1 MSDETQGKEGMGF
14 SDMLETLIE
23 DINWKVAYNG
33 DERRI
38 FSQHKTGY
46 YEELTK
52 DAARMKVRTKFKLT
66 TPSTVNALSMA
77 LCEDEKRVID
87 YALFRSGREN
97 IVGFQD
103 ACFDLTTGKIR
114 KYSSTDFCL
123 SPLPHRLNYAE
134 YSAEA
139 DTWFQGV
146 LASWVG
152 EDCADWFAN
161 VLAYFLFIHPNEEQ
175 VWLNLFGM
183 GSNGKSLCLKLLE
196 RILGKEKVIGCDL
209 ANINRF
215 STASFIGKW
224 LVIGRDSSTYV
235 SDGATALIKAYTGE
249 ERGLIERKGG
259 VSFDDE
265 IDGKMIVS
273 TNTLIHSKDRSYG
286 WFRRILPIPF
296 PYQFQKDRSFERGLM
311 ARLPDIIR
319 VLLHR
324 AYCYTINATSFK
336 SNLPKVVSDLI
347 TETRYTNDRVSHY
360 WESEFFD
367 VNEKTGVKR
376 ENLKKMREFDGW
388 GMSTI
393 YADYC
398 EWHERH
404 YGDGQP
410 EPSLKT
416 FGGQYGAF
424 LTLAKDFYTWK
435 RSRAGSTVELFD
447 RYRKQP
453 GEDSE

>member
-1 MSDETQGKEGMGF
+1 MSEETQGKETMSF
-14 SDMLETLIE
+14 SDMLEILIE

-38 FSQHKTGY
+38 FAKHQTGF

-52 DAARMKVRTKFKLT
+52 DATRMKVRAKFKLA

-77 LCEDEKRVID
+77 LCEDEERIID
-87 YALFRSGREN
+87 LESFRKSRER

-103 ACFDLTTGKIR
+103 ACFDLTTGKFR
-114 KYSSTDFCL
+114 KYTSTDFCL
-123 SPLPHRLNYAE
+123 NPLPHRMNYAD

-139 DTWFQGV
+139 DSWFQGV

-152 EDCADWFAN
+152 QDCADWFAN
-161 VLAYFLFIHPNEEQ
+161 VLAYFLFVHPNEEQ

-183 GSNGKSLCLKLLE
+183 GSNGKSLCLKILE
-196 RILGKEKVIGCDL
+196 RILGTEKVIGCDL

-259 VSFDDE
+259 LSFDDS

-273 TNTLIHSKDRSYG
+273 TNTLIHSKDRSFG
-286 WFRRILPIPF
+286 WFRRILPVPF
-296 PYQFQKDRSFERGLM
+296 PYQFAKDRSFEKSLM
-311 ARLPDIIR
+311 VRLPEIIR
-319 VLLHR
+319 ALLHR
-324 AYCYTINATSFK
+324 AYCYTINTTSFK

-367 VNEKTGVKR
+367 ANEKTGAKK
-376 ENLKKMREFDGW
+376 ENLAKMREFDGW
-388 GMSTI
+388 GMSSI

-424 LTLAKDFYTWK
+424 LTLAKDYYKWN
-435 RSRAGSTVELFD
+435 RSREGSTVELVERF
-447 RYRKQP
+447 RKQP
-453 GEDSE
+453 GEDG

>member
-1 MSDETQGKEGMGF
+1 MSEETQGKETMSF
-14 SDMLETLIE
+14 SDMLEILIE

-38 FSQHKTGY
+38 FAKHPTGF

-52 DAARMKVRTKFKLT
+52 DATRMKVRAKFKLA

-77 LCEDEKRVID
+77 LCEDEQRIIN
-87 YALFRSGREN
+87 LESFRQSREK

-103 ACFDLTTGKIR
+103 ACFDLTTGKFR
-114 KYSSTDFCL
+114 KYTSTDFCL
-123 SPLPHRLNYAE
+123 NPLPHRMNYAD

-139 DTWFQGV
+139 DSWFQGV

-152 EDCADWFAN
+152 ADCADWFAN
-161 VLAYFLFIHPNEEQ
+161 VLAYFLFVHPNEEQ

-183 GSNGKSLCLKLLE
+183 GSNGKSLCLKILE
-196 RILGKEKVIGCDL
+196 RILGTEKVIGCDL

-259 VSFDDE
+259 LSFDDS

-273 TNTLIHSKDRSYG
+273 TNTLIHSKDRSFG
-286 WFRRILPIPF
+286 WFRRILPVPF
-296 PYQFQKDRSFERGLM
+296 PYQFAKDRSFEKSLM
-311 ARLPDIIR
+311 VRLPDIIR
-319 VLLHR
+319 VLLFR
-324 AYCYTINATSFK
+324 AHCYSINTKSFRE
-336 SNLPKVVSDLI
+336 NLPKVVSDLI

-367 VNEKTGVKR
+367 TDQKTGAKR
-376 ENLKKMREFDGW
+376 ENLAKLREFDGG
-388 GMSTI
+388 GMSSI

-398 EWHERH
+398 EWHEKH

-424 LTLAKDFYTWK
+424 LTLAKDYYRWN
-435 RSRAGSTVELFD
+435 RSRAGSTVELVERF
-447 RYRKQP
+447 RKQP
-453 GEDSE
+453 GEDG